1 MKKFE
6 LLKFNVKESTSAHQ
20 HISISVF
27 QRKMALLNILLLIT
41 FQLLAQPFNL
51 KDKIPFDPATSKG
64 VLSNGLTYYVKS
76 NSTPKNRAEM
86 MLVVSA
92 GSVEED
98 DDQQGLAHFCE
109 HMSFNGT
116 KNFPKNDLI
125 KYFESIGMEFGP
137 EINAYTSF
145 DETVYMLRVPLDK
158 EEYIQKGLQ
167 VLYDWS
173 CQVTDSD
180 DGINKER
187 GVIHEEWRSGRGAQE
202 RMMNKWL
209 PVFLYKS
216 KYAERLPIGKMSIVD
231 NCKPEVLRRFRHD
244 WYRPDLQAV
253 IVVGDF
259 DQQKMVDMI
268 KKKFAAIPKKANERK
283 EETYP
288 IPNHKETLIKIT
300 TDKEATYSSASV
312 YIKHPMI
319 IDETVGGYRE
329 SMLHSLYN
337 QMINLRLS
345 EITQQE
351 NPPFVSAQ
359 SGYGGLIGPS
369 DVYTSSVTA
378 HPGKIPEGLKAL
390 LIETERVKK
399 FGFTE
404 SELERNKT
412 AMLKSMETAYNERDK
427 RESMDRA
434 EEYSRNFLMRKEPVP
449 GIEKE
454 FEYYQEFMPGIK
466 LEEVN
471 ALAKKWITD
480 ENRVVVITAPEKA
493 GVAVPT
499 EEEIRTLLDEVQKMN
514 ITAYNDEVSKEP
526 LMKTIPVPG
535 KIVSEKKLR
544 EVDAVELTLSNGS
557 KVVMKSTDFKDD
569 EILFTAYAP
578 GGTSLYPQSDDV
590 SASFASTIMDLSG
603 IADFK
608 LTTLQKM
615 LAGKQVSVS
624 PFINM
629 LTQGFNGTSNVSD
642 LETLFQLTNLYFTNP
657 RFDESA
663 FSSYI
668 AKMRSQLDNKEV
680 SPERSFSDTLRVVSA
695 NYHPR
700 MRPLTKEMLNEAKFT
715 RIELIDKERFGN
727 PGEFIYF
734 FVGKIDTVKIKP
746 MIEKYLASLPSTGKK
761 EHWKDLGI
769 RKPNGIVEK
778 MVVKGTEPKSIQYI
792 LFHGPID
799 YNSKNLIELDALAK
813 ILTTRLLESIREDKS
828 SVYYIG
834 AEPGFNRWPV
844 PEYTMTIYYG
854 TAPEKLKELKES
866 VFATIND
873 LITNGPKPDEVAKA
887 REKIKRERETQL
899 RENSFWEATLKTYYL
914 NRNGDF
920 KTYPEFGP
928 VVEHLTSD
936 ALKIAASH
944 YFGFKNYI
952 SVALKPE
959 AGVKEK

>member
-1 MKKFE
+1 MKRFE
-6 LLKFNVKESTSAHQ
+6 RTKFNVRCK
-20 HISISVF
+20 I
-27 QRKMALLNILLLIT
+27 ALLNILLLLT
-41 FQLLAQPFNL
+41 LQLFAQPFNL

-64 VLSNGLTYYVKS
+64 ILPNGLTYYVKS

-86 MLVVSA
+86 MIVVSA
-92 GSVEED
+92 GSALED

-173 CQVTDSD
+173 SQVSDSD
-180 DGINKER
+180 DEINKER
-187 GVIHEEWRSGRGAQE
+187 GVIHEEWRSGRGAQQ
-202 RMMNKWL
+202 RMMNQWL
-209 PVFLYKS
+209 PVFLHNS
-216 KYAERLPIGKMSIVD
+216 KYAERLPIGKMDVVD
-231 NCKPEVLRRFRHD
+231 NCKPDVLRRFRKD

-253 IVVGDF
+253 VVVGDF

-268 KKKFAAIPKKANERK
+268 RKKFAAIPKKSNERK
-283 EETYP
+283 KESFP
-288 IPNHKETLIKIT
+288 IPGHKETLIKIT
-300 TDKEATYSSASV
+300 TDKEATNSSASV

-319 IDETVGGYRE
+319 IDETIGGYRE
-329 SMLHSLYN
+329 SMLHNLYN
-337 QMINLRLS
+337 QMINMRLY

-359 SGYGGLIGPS
+359 SGYGGLVGPS
-369 DVYTSSVTA
+369 DVYMSTTIA
-378 HPGKIPEGLKAL
+378 HPGKIAEGLKAL
-390 LIETERVKK
+390 LIETERVKTS
-399 FGFTE
+399 GFTE

-454 FEYYQEFMPGIK
+454 FEYYKAFMPTIK

-480 ENRVVVITAPEKA
+480 DNRVVVITAPEKA
-493 GVAVPT
+493 GVSVPT
-499 EEEIRTLLDEVQKMN
+499 EEEIRNLLGEVQKMN
-514 ITAYNDEVSKEP
+514 VAAYKDEVSKEP
-526 LMKTIPVPG
+526 LMKTMPAPG
-535 KIVSEKKLR
+535 KIVSEKKIS

-557 KVVMKSTDFKDD
+557 KVIMKSTDFKDD

-578 GGTSLYPQSDDV
+578 GGTSLYPQSDDI
-590 SASFASTIMDLSG
+590 SASLASTIMDNSG

-608 LTTLQKM
+608 LTTLRKM
-615 LAGKQVSVS
+615 LTGKQVSVTPVIS
-624 PFINM
+624 M
-629 LTQGFNGTSNVSD
+629 LTQGFNGGSNVSD
-642 LETLFQLTNLYFTNP
+642 LETLFQLVNLYYTNP

-668 AKMRSQLDNKEV
+668 SKMRSQLDNKDV

-700 MRPLTKEMLNEAKFT
+700 MRPMTKEMLDEAKFP
-715 RIELIDKERFGN
+715 RIESIAKERFAN

-734 FVGKIDTVKIKP
+734 LVGKIDTVKIKS
-746 MIEKYLASLPSTGKK
+746 MIEKYLASLPSTGKT
-761 EHWKDLGI
+761 EQWKDLGI
-769 RKPNGIVEK
+769 RKPDGVVEK
-778 MVVKGTEPKSIQYI
+778 TVFKGTEPKSIQYI
-792 LFHGPID
+792 LFHGPINYSTKD
-799 YNSKNLIELDALAK
+799 LIELDALAK

-834 AEPGFNRWPV
+834 ASPGFSRWPI

-866 VFATIND
+866 VFAIIND
-873 LITNGPKPDEVAKA
+873 VITNGPKAEEVDKA
-887 REKIKRERETQL
+887 REMIKRERETQL

-920 KTYPEFGP
+920 KSYTEFGP
-928 VVEHLTSD
+928 VVEQLSSDDLKAAAGHLFD
-936 ALKIAASH
+936 
-944 YFGFKNYI
+944 FKNYI